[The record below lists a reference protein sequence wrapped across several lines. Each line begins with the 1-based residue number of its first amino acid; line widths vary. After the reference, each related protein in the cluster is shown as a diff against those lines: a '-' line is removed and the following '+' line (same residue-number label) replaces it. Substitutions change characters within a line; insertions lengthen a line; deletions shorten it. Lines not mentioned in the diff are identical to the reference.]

1 MPLTVTPLHPDLP
14 TSRVVLQHPDLLE
27 PATDPGAELDRQIA
41 LYVALGVTEAAGLT
55 PETLAAAVGPLRT
68 VLDAAVGGPSGASD
82 PEDAVPFVLVLDVDP
97 NDAAPAMVRRGLH
110 GVSVIGRDEA
120 EGYRPIDGVD
130 VPRGRAYLLLDVD
143 TGSDLCGVRPEDA
156 LVAVRA
162 RGRTPLTMAE
172 GIALTTIRPDM
183 LRPNRCYS
191 LMGSRAGNQRVP
203 AIWISDRR
211 VKLGWCWDRN
221 PHTWLGAASAGARRG
236 ASPVASLRRRAP
248 VLSSA
253 GRSVAGCRAAR
264 PPRAR
269 GTSPRRGAGAR
280 ARRASTTARCGA
292 CVPQE
297 HSIQTEPSGSV
308 CRVPTV

>member
-1 MPLTVTPLHPDLP
+1 MRLTVTPLDPDLP
-14 TSRVVLQHPDLLE
+14 TSRVVQQRPDLLE
-27 PATDPGAELDRQIA
+27 PASDPLAELERQVA
-41 LYVALGVTEAAGLT
+41 LYVALGVVEAAGLT
-55 PETLAAAVGPLRT
+55 PRTLAAAIDPLRSGLAAAVGGP
-68 VLDAAVGGPSGASD
+68 GGATD

-120 EGYRPIDGVD
+120 AGYVPIDGIVI
-130 VPRGRAYLLLDVD
+130 PGGPAYLLTDID

-162 RGRTPLTMAE
+162 RGRSPLTIAE
-172 GIALTTIRPDM
+172 GVALTTVRPDM

-221 PHTWLGAASAGARRG
+221 PHTWLGAASAGGRSG
-236 ASPVASLRRRAP
+236 ASPASASPASASVRA
-248 VLSSA
+248 
-253 GRSVAGCRAAR
+253 
-264 PPRAR
+264 
-269 GTSPRRGAGAR
+269 
-280 ARRASTTARCGA
+280 
-292 CVPQE
+292 Q
-297 HSIQTEPSGSV
+297 
-308 CRVPTV
+308 